1 MSFEVK
7 LEKFDGPLHV
17 LLELIQD
24 SELPITE
31 VSLAKVT
38 DDYLRYIDEHDVP
51 PSELADFLV
60 IATRLLLIK
69 SQAILPV
76 PEDEEQE
83 DASTLALQLRLYQ
96 EFVEASK
103 HVEELFDR
111 AARSFE
117 RAWPDVVKPDEIEIP
132 PGLTTGVLHE
142 VFQGLLRRL
151 EPFFRLQ
158 EAAIERVVTVQ
169 ERLRE
174 IHEAILSKA
183 RLTFAHFA
191 GAGRSRVDVVVSF
204 LALLELIKQRI
215 VRVIQTDTF
224 HDIEIKRVD

>member
-1 MSFEVK
+1 MPFEVK

-17 LLELIQD
+17 LLELIQS

-38 DDYLRYIDEHDVP
+38 DDYLRYIDEREVP
-51 PSELADFLV
+51 TSELADFLV

-76 PEDEEQE
+76 APEEEQQ

-103 HVEELFDR
+103 HLEELFDR
-111 AARSFE
+111 SERSFE
-117 RAWPDVVKPDEIEIP
+117 RAQSDVVKPERIEIP
-132 PGLTTGVLHE
+132 IELTIKTLHE
-142 VFQGLLRRL
+142 TFAALLRRL

-158 EAAIERVVTVQ
+158 EAIMERVVTVQ
-169 ERLRE
+169 ERLCE
-174 IHEAILSKA
+174 IHEAILNKA
-183 RLTFAHFA
+183 KLTFAHFV
-191 GAGRSRVDVVVSF
+191 GAGRSKVDVVVSF
-204 LALLELIKQRI
+204 LALLELVKQRI
-215 VRVIQTDTF
+215 VHVMQTDTF

>member
-7 LEKFDGPLHV
+7 LAKFDGPLHV
-17 LLELIQD
+17 LLELIQN
-24 SELPITE
+24 SKLPITE
-31 VSLAKVT
+31 VSLASVT
-38 DDYLRYIDEHDVP
+38 DDYLRYLDEQDVP
-51 PSELADFLV
+51 VSELADFLV

-76 PEDEEQE
+76 PQDEEQE

-103 HVEELFDR
+103 QIEALYDR
-111 AARSFE
+111 AQRSFE
-117 RAWPDVVKPDEIEIP
+117 RAMPDVVKPEGVEIP
-132 PGLTTGVLHE
+132 VGLSGGVLHSA
-142 VFQGLLRRL
+142 FQGLLRRL

-158 EAAIERVVTVQ
+158 EATMERVVSVQ

-183 RLTFAHFA
+183 KLTFAQFA
-191 GAGRSRVDVVVSF
+191 GSGRSRVDVVVSF
-204 LALLELIKQRI
+204 LALLELVKQRI
-215 VRVIQTDTF
+215 VHVIQTDTF
-224 HDIEIKRVD
+224 HDIEIKRAD

>member
-17 LLELIQD
+17 LLELIQT

-31 VSLAKVT
+31 VSLATVT

-51 PSELADFLV
+51 TSELADFLV

-69 SQAILPV
+69 SQAILPTQ
-76 PEDEEQE
+76 PDEEQE

-96 EFVEASK
+96 EFVEASH

-117 RAWPDVVKPDEIEIP
+117 RAQADVVRAEGIEIP
-132 PGLTTGVLHE
+132 AGLSMSTLRET
-142 VFQGLLRRL
+142 FAGLLRRL

-158 EAAIERVVTVQ
+158 EATLERVVSVQ

-204 LALLELIKQRI
+204 LALLELVKQRI
-215 VRVIQTDTF
+215 VHVIQADTF

>member
-17 LLELIQD
+17 LLELIQ
-24 SELPITE
+24 SAELPITE
-31 VSLAKVT
+31 VSLSQVT
-38 DDYLRYIDEHDVP
+38 EDYLHYIDEHDVP
-51 PSELADFLV
+51 TSELADFLV

-69 SQAILPV
+69 SQAILPA
-76 PEDEEQE
+76 PPDEQQE

-103 HVEELFDR
+103 HIEDLFNR
-111 AARSFE
+111 SERSFE
-117 RAWPDVVKPDEIEIP
+117 RAQPDVVRPEGVEVP
-132 PGLTTGVLHE
+132 VGLDANILHDS
-142 VFQGLLRRL
+142 FQWILRRL

-158 EAAIERVVTVQ
+158 EATLERVVSVQ

-204 LALLELIKQRI
+204 LALLELVKQRI
-215 VRVIQTDTF
+215 VHVIQADTF

>member
-17 LLELIQD
+17 LLELIQN
-24 SELPITE
+24 SSLPITE
-31 VSLAKVT
+31 ISLAKVT
-38 DDYLRYIDEHDVP
+38 EDYLRYIDEHDVP

-76 PEDEEQE
+76 PQEEEQE

-103 HVEELFDR
+103 HIEALFDR
-111 AARSFE
+111 AERSFE
-117 RAWPDVVKPDEIEIP
+117 RAQSDVVKPSGVEIP
-132 PGLTTGVLHE
+132 VGLSVRVLQAA
-142 VFQGLLRRL
+142 FQGLLRRL

-158 EAAIERVVTVQ
+158 EATMERVVTVQ

-183 RLTFAHFA
+183 KLTFAHFA

-204 LALLELIKQRI
+204 LALLELVKQRI
-215 VRVIQTDTF
+215 VHVIQADTF
-224 HDIEIKRVD
+224 KDIEIKRAD

>member
-17 LLELIQD
+17 LLELIQR

-38 DDYLRYIDEHDVP
+38 EDYLRYIDEREVP
-51 PSELADFLV
+51 TSELADFLV

-76 PEDEEQE
+76 PQEEEQE

-103 HVEELFDR
+103 HIEALFDR
-111 AARSFE
+111 AQRSFE
-117 RAWPDVVKPDEIEIP
+117 RAQSDVVKPSGVEIP
-132 PGLTTGVLHE
+132 VGLSVRVLQAA
-142 VFQGLLRRL
+142 FQELLRRL

-158 EAAIERVVTVQ
+158 EATMERVVTVQ

-183 RLTFAHFA
+183 KLTFAHFA

-204 LALLELIKQRI
+204 LALLELVKQRI
-215 VRVIQTDTF
+215 VHVIQADTF
-224 HDIEIKRVD
+224 KDIEIKRAD